1 MSQADKSVKKVARG
15 GSAAWGRDRMNETR
29 RKGRR
34 ASKKQVRRVR
44 RKLDQTLACDEQ

>member
-1 MSQADKSVKKVARG
+1 MSQVDRSAKKVARG
-15 GSAAWGRDRMNETR
+15 GSAAWGRNRMNETH

-44 RKLDQTLACDEQ
+44 RKLDQALVRET